1 MDITALLQNPQLVQ
15 SLQALQALGAIATP
29 TPTPAPTPAPTPEA
43 DLDHWDLVD
52 NLEKRKSKARKK
64 AVASLPLA
72 NEEQLEALKN
82 KAISG
87 ENNETAAMKNQKG
100 GFRVD
105 KSINEQIDALKEKR
119 KQHLNSD
126 EGKAMLADTVLNGE
140 IQGFSIG
147 LPRASDGKQVKNIS
161 VI

>member
-29 TPTPAPTPAPTPEA
+29 TPTPATPAPTPEA

-52 NLEKRKSKARKK
+52 NLEKRKSKARKQ
-64 AVASLPLA
+64 AVASLPIA
-72 NEEQLEALKN
+72 NEKQLDALRN
-82 KAISG
+82 KAVSG
-87 ENNETAAMKNQKG
+87 ENNEIATQKNQKG

-105 KSINEQIDALKEKR
+105 KSINDQIDALKEKR
-119 KQHLNSD
+119 KQQLNTD
-126 EGKAMLADTVLNGE
+126 DGKAMLAETVLNGE